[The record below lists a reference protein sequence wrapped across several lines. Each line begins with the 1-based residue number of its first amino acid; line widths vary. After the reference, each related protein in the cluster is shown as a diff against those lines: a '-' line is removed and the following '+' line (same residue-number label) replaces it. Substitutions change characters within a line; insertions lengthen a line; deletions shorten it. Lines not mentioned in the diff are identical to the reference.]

1 MISAL
6 RRLGGNYVFDTN
18 FGADLA
24 IMEEASELL
33 YRMDNKK
40 ELLPQFT
47 SACPS
52 WVEFTEIFFPE
63 LIPHLSTGKSPSS
76 MLSQMIKT
84 YFAKRMHID
93 PSNLVIVSVTP
104 VRQRRRKSFGR
115 NRMLPAVTGSIRTCA
130 IPITPSRRGNW
141 RPGSKRKK
149 STLIRWK
156 MLLTIRSLANRPA
169 AETSLATVRIDG
181 SGSPDARLLEDP

>member
-1 MISAL
+1 MALGDAFGKDFGDNVEGKIIAAL

-24 IMEEASELL
+24 IIEEASELL
-33 YRMDNKK
+33 HRMDHKK

-63 LIPHLSTGKSPSS
+63 LIPHLSTGRSPSS
-76 MLSQMIKT
+76 MLSPMIKT

-93 PSNLVIVSVTP
+93 PSKLVIVSVTP
-104 VRQRRRKSFGR
+104 CTAKKAEISRPEQNAAGR
-115 NRMLPAVTGSIRTCA
+115 YWQQADMRDTDYCITTRELAGWIKEKKNRL
-130 IPITPSRRGNW
+130 
-141 RPGSKRKK
+141 
-149 STLIRWK
+149 
-156 MLLTIRSLANRPA
+156 
-169 AETSLATVRIDG
+169 
-181 SGSPDARLLEDP
+181 